1 VPVHENHTVHHYQIE
16 AISTVLCYTTHG
28 APPSSSSPRALHSTY
43 QKTQS
48 ACTGA
53 CVARLEA
60 DRLLRTQAE
69 AAASVTASSEGLRHD
84 GSIALTPPPRKMNE
98 SPSRLS
104 RRLRTILH
112 RVHTLICWVASRQ
125 QRTDYVRTQRPRAPV
140 CRRRPRGQTG
150 STQGDRGIQ
159 DARSDGWVFTALQQL
174 FFCHCEPKVKG
185 GEDCC
190 LCFCDVL
197 ATLLQYKPR

>member
-1 VPVHENHTVHHYQIE
+1 M
-16 AISTVLCYTTHG
+16 A
-28 APPSSSSPRALHSTY
+28 
-43 QKTQS
+43 
-48 ACTGA
+48 
-53 CVARLEA
+53 
-60 DRLLRTQAE
+60 
-69 AAASVTASSEGLRHD
+69 
-84 GSIALTPPPRKMNE
+84 KMNE

-197 ATLLQYKPR
+197 ATLLQYKPRWHGSTCTSCQCMCTAGDHQSMCTAATVEYDRTPMQLQFMIEIGSGRGRHSGRVTYGRLRCTPGVAVGFTRFRTPPF